1 MKKFGKKGI
10 FAAALLTATLSVS
23 ALTPTTVHAAS
34 TVTVPTGFEKEEI
47 EVKGKNE
54 ALNGW
59 NYYFFND
66 KDADGKERDWA
77 YDSENLHVLAT
88 TEGKNGNALHLKRD
102 KADGEL
108 VMYSYAFDVKP
119 DQNYVIGAYL
129 KSICL
134 QSANNKVYFKVKEQ
148 SDNGTVV
155 GDENEVRLTVNGRY
169 DNWTERTFSY
179 KTSTSAKTLILKICA
194 EGVGDFYVD
203 DITVK
208 ESNAGVNS
216 VLYRMQ
222 SIGKVSDGA
231 TDDVGD
237 SGKNNSSP
245 LTSANIYGDSSEGDN
260 ASLLINDG
268 EIFKTNFSMLDS
280 SKTYRLSFKY
290 KMLETG
296 SENRLSIRM
305 NHCDIGS
312 TTNKFYIRLSGGSAD
327 QWTTYSLDFAPEGES
342 TFGLAMQAFAKY
354 AIDEL
359 KIVCLDE
366 DDNMQFIVNGSFSG
380 AYLEGYKYG
389 DNFNIAKQEDG
400 STVLVAGNGSYDNT
414 FGARGYF
421 VIPVTGLTAGQEY
434 TVSYDYR
441 FNGASWAEYVVYC
454 NNQQVKSYTGP
465 AKAWTNDSFT
475 FTAKDN
481 NEIKFYGTSS
491 YFWTTYWKNITV
503 KDSAGNVYN
512 TNRDLVAPKVV
523 LGENV
528 FPYGTFDGNT
538 EYVAEDWTFTG
549 NGNVYGLNFDTRW
562 EPDAKPDWK
571 ICLYGSEETPAT
583 ATSKE
588 ITVNKRTLAVNMK
601 TYTGRV
607 KVSVLAGEAE
617 IEADENDFFE
627 LPEGTTTVKL
637 KFTATEYVAFK
648 YVTLGTHTHAEAA
661 DDKIT
666 TKAATCTN
674 IGGRY
679 YHCDDCDKNVYLEKT
694 PMLAHEFEH
703 IHEDASCKNGV
714 DKDVCKNCHG
724 EFNVTVIPA
733 TGEHVYEEVI
743 INEATCTAPGMKQD
757 KCKICGAAGNT
768 TVIPKKD
775 HDYKNGKCT
784 VCQAEDPDYV
794 APSNTKKSG
803 CSSNVYGELGLFGIL
818 GAAALVI
825 AKRKKG

>member
-59 NYYFFND
+59 NYYFYND

-88 TEGKNGNALHLKRD
+88 TEGKTGNALHLKRD

-169 DNWTERTFSY
+169 DDWTERTFSY
-179 KTSTSAKTLILKICA
+179 KTSTSAKTLILRICA

-216 VLYRMQ
+216 VVYRMQ

-237 SGKNNSSP
+237 SGKNNLSP

-312 TTNKFYIRLSGGSAD
+312 TTNKFYAGFSGGSAD
-327 QWTTYSLDFAPEGES
+327 QWTAYSLDFAPEGES
-342 TFGLAMQAFAKY
+342 TFGLAIRLINRKNQKFHDA
-354 AIDEL
+354 D
-359 KIVCLDE
+359 
-366 DDNMQFIVNGSFSG
+366 
-380 AYLEGYKYG
+380 
-389 DNFNIAKQEDG
+389 
-400 STVLVAGNGSYDNT
+400 
-414 FGARGYF
+414 FG
-421 VIPVTGLTAGQEY
+421 Q
-434 TVSYDYR
+434 
-441 FNGASWAEYVVYC
+441 
-454 NNQQVKSYTGP
+454 K
-465 AKAWTNDSFT
+465 KA
-475 FTAKDN
+475 
-481 NEIKFYGTSS
+481 
-491 YFWTTYWKNITV
+491 
-503 KDSAGNVYN
+503 
-512 TNRDLVAPKVV
+512 
-523 LGENV
+523 
-528 FPYGTFDGNT
+528 
-538 EYVAEDWTFTG
+538 
-549 NGNVYGLNFDTRW
+549 
-562 EPDAKPDWK
+562 
-571 ICLYGSEETPAT
+571 
-583 ATSKE
+583 
-588 ITVNKRTLAVNMK
+588 
-601 TYTGRV
+601 
-607 KVSVLAGEAE
+607 EAE
-617 IEADENDFFE
+617 RLNSV
-627 LPEGTTTVKL
+627 PP
-637 KFTATEYVAFK
+637 
-648 YVTLGTHTHAEAA
+648 
-661 DDKIT
+661 
-666 TKAATCTN
+666 
-674 IGGRY
+674 R
-679 YHCDDCDKNVYLEKT
+679 
-694 PMLAHEFEH
+694 
-703 IHEDASCKNGV
+703 
-714 DKDVCKNCHG
+714 
-724 EFNVTVIPA
+724 
-733 TGEHVYEEVI
+733 
-743 INEATCTAPGMKQD
+743 Q
-757 KCKICGAAGNT
+757 
-768 TVIPKKD
+768 
-775 HDYKNGKCT
+775 
-784 VCQAEDPDYV
+784 
-794 APSNTKKSG
+794 
-803 CSSNVYGELGLFGIL
+803 
-818 GAAALVI
+818 
-825 AKRKKG
+825 